1 MTRGYQQQQQQQVQQ
16 PPETLTV
23 QSSHDNLVPPGGGR
37 QQCEAEG
44 HGREA
49 HAQLIPEEHVGPD
62 RGD

>member
-1 MTRGYQQQQQQQVQQ
+1 M
-16 PPETLTV
+16 

-49 HAQLIPEEHVGPD
+49 HAQPIPEEHVGPD